1 MTRRSRRRLAM
12 AALAAVLMA
21 TPGCTTNPATGAQ
34 DFTPFMGPGEETA
47 IGAEEHPKLLAAFGG
62 AYDERAT
69 LTGYVEA
76 LGRRLQGVSE
86 TPSPPFTFTIVNSD
100 EVNAFAL
107 PGGYVYVTRGLMALA
122 NSEAELAGVIAHEIG
137 HVTARHTAQRYN
149 RAVFAQLGAAVLG
162 AAVGN
167 RAVSDLARFGVAAY
181 VQGYS
186 REQEF
191 EADQLGL
198 RYLVRAGYD
207 PGAMVDFLSKM
218 GAHSALADE
227 IAGREQRAPDTS
239 LFASHPR
246 TVDRVAR
253 AAEAARGEQGPDQ
266 RLGGDEYL
274 LRLDQTL
281 YGDDP
286 AQGFRWGREFA
297 HPGLG
302 FRFKTPPGF
311 HMRNTPKAV
320 VAKHPNGAAVRFDG
334 DALKA
339 GADIGRYLAGTW
351 MADVRLGAV
360 ERLTVNGMEAATATA
375 RARTQAGPRDLRA
388 VVIRFD
394 GERVY
399 RFLILTPPAETAA
412 MSERLR
418 RMTHSF
424 RPLSERETRNLVP
437 RRVRVH
443 EVKPGETAESLAA
456 AMPFEEFR
464 VERFRVLNGLKPSE
478 TLEPGRLVKLIGL

>member
-1 MTRRSRRRLAM
+1 
-12 AALAAVLMA
+12 
-21 TPGCTTNPATGAQ
+21 
-34 DFTPFMGPGEETA
+34 
-47 IGAEEHPKLLAAFGG
+47 
-62 AYDERAT
+62 
-69 LTGYVEA
+69 
-76 LGRRLQGVSE
+76 
-86 TPSPPFTFTIVNSD
+86 
-100 EVNAFAL
+100 
-107 PGGYVYVTRGLMALA
+107 
-122 NSEAELAGVIAHEIG
+122 
-137 HVTARHTAQRYN
+137 
-149 RAVFAQLGAAVLG
+149 
-162 AAVGN
+162 
-167 RAVSDLARFGVAAY
+167 
-181 VQGYS
+181 
-186 REQEF
+186 
-191 EADQLGL
+191 
-198 RYLVRAGYD
+198 
-207 PGAMVDFLSKM
+207 
-218 GAHSALADE
+218 
-227 IAGREQRAPDTS
+227 
-239 LFASHPR
+239 
-246 TVDRVAR
+246 
-253 AAEAARGEQGPDQ
+253 
-266 RLGGDEYL
+266 
-274 LRLDQTL
+274 
-281 YGDDP
+281 
-286 AQGFRWGREFA
+286 
-297 HPGLG
+297 
-302 FRFKTPPGF
+302 
-311 HMRNTPKAV
+311 MRNTPKAV

-443 EVKPGETAESLAA
+443 EVKPGETVESLAA